1 MKPVPVASEVL
12 PHWLNQTAMAASL
25 GISVQ
30 AFKKWEVQ
38 PVARVGKSLYYV
50 MADVLRNRLDH
61 ELSKLKPEEADDL
74 QGFDYERYRLTKAQA
89 DSQELKNA
97 VMRKELAPVDL
108 QTYCLSKLSAEISGT
123 LDSIPLDHKRKHP
136 EASTLQIE
144 NLKRS
149 ISKAMSACNRLSENI
164 PEYVDEYLKQLD
176 D

>member
-1 MKPVPVASEVL
+1 MS
-12 PHWLNQTAMAASL
+12 ASL

-30 AFKKWEVQ
+30 AFKKWGVQ
-38 PVARVGKSLYYV
+38 PVARVGKSLYYT

-61 ELSKLKPEEADDL
+61 ELAKLKPEEPEDL

-89 DSQELKNA
+89 EHQELKNA
-97 VMRKELAPVDL
+97 VMKKELAPVDL
-108 QTYCLSKLSAEISGT
+108 QSFVLSKLASEVSGI

-164 PEYVDEYLKQLD
+164 PEYVDEYLSELD